1 MNNSSGHDSISIS
14 PTSNSKKLGL
24 SLAETIAEGR
34 LEADL
39 EEALGGTAPV
49 DLWPDIG
56 DATTWAAAVR
66 DVQDERRR
74 QRMLLLAGVLVVGT
88 EEKSPIVGQVIFPA
102 AFPARPESRGECQQ
116 SGKLNRLPVFWVF
129 PIAFDR
135 NFRQVRQSVLNVAL
149 GSSTYG

>member
-1 MNNSSGHDSISIS
+1 MNDQQLRAWLDKHFTDEQL
-14 PTSNSKKLGL
+14 KKLGL

-74 QRMLLLAGVLVVGT
+74 QRMLLEDAANPFT
-88 EEKSPIVGQVIFPA
+88 VI
-102 AFPARPESRGECQQ
+102 PENG
-116 SGKLNRLPVFWVF
+116 
-129 PIAFDR
+129 D
-135 NFRQVRQSVLNVAL
+135 
-149 GSSTYG
+149 